1 MVIFHSYVLVYQ
13 RVPHKP
19 PNLLRHSIQLGI
31 LHEEVELQHYNYN
44 TITHLRCLECTP
56 NEVCGWCVRILK
68 NGSKKSSL
76 FHSFLVKYTI
86 YIYIH
91 IIYIYIISFYI
102 YIYIY
107 HLCHSCSATAAL
119 FFPHMGSSRWCLP
132 TAGVG
137 Q

>member
-102 YIYIY
+102 YIY
-107 HLCHSCSATAAL
+107 LPLVSQLFSDCSTVLSSHGEFAL
-119 FFPHMGSSRWCLP
+119 VLANG
-132 TAGVG
+132 
-137 Q
+137 

>member
-91 IIYIYIISFYI
+91 IIYIYTLYHFI
-102 YIYIY
+102 YIYIFTTCVTAVQRLQ
-107 HLCHSCSATAAL
+107 HCSFLTW
-119 FFPHMGSSRWCLP
+119 GVR
-132 TAGVG
+132 AGACQRLG
-137 Q
+137 

>member
-31 LHEEVELQHYNYN
+31 LHEEVELQHHNYN

-68 NGSKKSSL
+68 NGSKKPSL

-86 YIYIH
+86 YIYMH
-91 IIYIYIISFYI
+91 IIYMYIYTLYHFKYI
-102 YIYIY
+102 YIFTTCVTAVQRLQ
-107 HLCHSCSATAAL
+107 HCSFLTW
-119 FFPHMGSSRWCLP
+119 GVR
-132 TAGVG
+132 AGACQRLG
-137 Q
+137 